1 MKIPSFDNH
10 RGLYNSLKIVLP
22 YLVIVGLF
30 QLVSYYL
37 SGYDYLNSAKTP
49 KTSLQTFITTL
60 ATLLATFVTVLLFK
74 KKLGRNFFINIG
86 FQNIAVKKNL
96 LLGIVLGFIIMLTGF
111 LTLLLTNE
119 ISIQSINFD
128 LTELLLNMGIFIF
141 VAIGEEVLCRGYILN
156 NLMKSYNKYIA
167 LIVSSLFFSLLHLG
181 NHFIS
186 ILNLFDLFIAGILL
200 GITYIHTKRLWFPI
214 ALHFSWNFFQGTIF
228 GFNVSGNDHYSLL
241 HISYPS
247 PNLWNGGG
255 FGFEGSLLS
264 LLFQIIAICLIFEY
278 YKKKNIKSNNVSIT
292 IPK

>member
-10 RGLYNSLKIVLP
+10 RGLYNSLNIILP
-22 YLVIVGLF
+22 YLVIVGVF

-37 SGYDYLNSAKTP
+37 SGYDYLNSARTP

-74 KKLGRNFFINIG
+74 KKLGQKFFINIG

-111 LTLLLTNE
+111 LSLLFTNE

-128 LTELLLNMGIFIF
+128 LTELLLNIGIFIF
-141 VAIGEEVLCRGYILN
+141 VAIGEEVLCRGFILN
-156 NLMKSYNKYIA
+156 NLMKSYNKYVA

-186 ILNLFDLFIAGILL
+186 VLNLFDLFIAGILL
-200 GITYIHTKRLWFPI
+200 GITYINTKRLWFPI

-228 GFNVSGNDHYSLL
+228 GFNVSGNDDYSLIN
-241 HISYPS
+241 ISYPS
-247 PNLWNGGG
+247 PTLWNGGG

-264 LLFQIIAICLIFEY
+264 LLFQIIAIYLILEY
-278 YKKKNIKSNNVSIT
+278 YKKKNIKSNQVSIST
-292 IPK
+292 

>member
-10 RGLYNSLKIVLP
+10 RGLYNSLNIILP
-22 YLVIVGLF
+22 YLIIAGVF

-37 SGYDYLNSAKTP
+37 SGYDYLNSARTP

-60 ATLLATFVTVLLFK
+60 ATLMATFVTVFLFK
-74 KKLGRNFFINIG
+74 KKLGQKFFINIG
-86 FQNIAVKKNL
+86 FQNISVKKNL
-96 LLGIVLGFIIMLTGF
+96 VLGIAIGFLIMVTGF
-111 LTLLLTNE
+111 LALLFTNE

-156 NLMKSYNKYIA
+156 NLMKSYNKYVA
-167 LIVSSLFFSLLHLG
+167 LLISSLFFSLLHLG

-200 GITYIHTKRLWFPI
+200 GITYIYTKRLWFPI

-228 GFNVSGNDHYSLL
+228 GFNVSGNDLYSLI

-247 PNLWNGGG
+247 PTLWNGGG

-264 LLFQIIAICLIFEY
+264 LLFQIIAIYLIFKY
-278 YKKKNIKSNNVSIT
+278 YKKKNIQSNQVNIS